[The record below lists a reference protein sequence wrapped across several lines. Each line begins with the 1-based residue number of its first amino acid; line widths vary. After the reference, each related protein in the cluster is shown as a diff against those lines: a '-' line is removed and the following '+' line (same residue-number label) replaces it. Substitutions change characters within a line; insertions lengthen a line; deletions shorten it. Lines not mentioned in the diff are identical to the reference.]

1 MTKGNFGHPSQYA
14 GKTVAKYV
22 DIFAELAE
30 GLPKG
35 MRVTDLFGGVG
46 ALATR
51 LWPVLEPASWVSIEI
66 DPELVAVYQAPD
78 KAWCVQANAF
88 EQTEFGDLV
97 VIDPHKGTLNAMVK
111 EPQWDKLFN
120 AIARSPAKFILMQE
134 YGAYWCHL
142 PNQKKLYWELFGH
155 YVDKTNYRLVFA
167 DYMRKSYDFQVLK
180 HRMGLGSCYYL
191 MEVPR

>member
-1 MTKGNFGHPSQYA
+1 MSKGNFGHPSQYA
-14 GKTVAKYV
+14 GKPVAKYV

-51 LWPVLEPASWVSIEI
+51 LWPVLEPSAWMSVEI
-66 DPELVAVYQAPD
+66 DPDLMD
-78 KAWCVQANAF
+78 KYSGPPGSACVLHDVF
-88 EQTEFGDLV
+88 TWDYFDELV
-97 VIDPHKGTLNAMVK
+97 VIDPHKGTLNSMIKDPA
-111 EPQWDKLFN
+111 WDRLFN
-120 AIARSPAKFILMQE
+120 RIIASGSRYILMQE

-167 DYMRKSYDFQVLK
+167 DYVRKSYDFQVLK
-180 HRMGLGSCYYL
+180 HQMGLGSCYYL
-191 MEVPR
+191 MEIRR